1 MTNYILHRLLR
12 SIPVIFLVSLLVF
25 FMVDML
31 PGDPV
36 MHMFAGQF
44 MSAEN
49 IEEAR
54 EVLGLDRPMHIR
66 YIEWISRLIHGDL
79 GTSIV
84 SKRPVGGMIASV
96 LPNTI
101 VLALAA
107 MTLTVVFGVT
117 AGIVAAVFQNSWVDT
132 VVMFFASLG
141 VSMPLF
147 WAGLLAILFFS
158 VQLRWFP
165 VATGTGWR
173 SLVLP
178 ATILSLQSASVVARM
193 TRSSVLQV
201 LREDYITTARAKGL
215 NEFRVL
221 SIHAMR
227 NALIPV
233 FTLLG
238 VQTSWL
244 LGGTVITETVFAR
257 PGLGTLAVEGIRQM
271 DFPVVQAI
279 VLIAA
284 LIYTSVNLIV
294 DIVNAYIDP
303 RIAYD

>member
-1 MTNYILHRLLR
+1 MAHYLLRRLLR
-12 SIPVIFLVSLLVF
+12 SIPVVFLVSLLVF

-36 MHMFAGQF
+36 MHMFAGQY

-49 IEEAR
+49 IEQAR
-54 EVLGLDRPMHIR
+54 ETLGLDRPTHVR
-66 YIEWISRLIHGDL
+66 YLEWIGRLLQGDL

-84 SKRPVGGMIASV
+84 SKRPVGDMITSV

-101 VLALAA
+101 ELALAA
-107 MTLTVVFGVT
+107 MALTVIFGVT
-117 AGIVAAVFQNSWVDT
+117 AGIVAAVYQNTWVDT

-147 WAGLLAILFFS
+147 WAGLLAILYFS

-165 VATGTGWR
+165 VASGSGWR
-173 SLVLP
+173 SLVMP
-178 ATILSLQSASVVARM
+178 AAVLSLQSASVVARM

-201 LREDYITTARAKGL
+201 LREDYITTARAKGA
-215 NEFRVL
+215 NETRVL
-221 SIHAMR
+221 SVHTLR

-257 PGLGTLAVEGIRQM
+257 PGLGTLAVEAIRQM
-271 DFPVVQAI
+271 DFPVIQAI

-284 LIYTSVNLIV
+284 LIYTTVNLMV
-294 DIVNAYIDP
+294 DVINAYIDP